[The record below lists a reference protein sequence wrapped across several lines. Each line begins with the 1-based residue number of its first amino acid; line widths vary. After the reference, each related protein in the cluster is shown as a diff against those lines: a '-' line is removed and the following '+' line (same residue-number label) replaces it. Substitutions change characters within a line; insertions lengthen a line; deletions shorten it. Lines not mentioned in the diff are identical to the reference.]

1 MEAAERRR
9 LAEERMRH
17 RRRRAA
23 VLALLSCSTVLV
35 LTDLAR
41 DERSSEPA
49 AAPQTRRP
57 IGIAA
62 SPARP
67 TTAAPTPSLSASA
80 SPSPSA
86 PPSPS
91 PSVTRSAA
99 RSPYAVSGPGTF
111 RYATRGGPLL
121 GKAGT
126 LRRFQV
132 AVENGMGTDPTAFA
146 VAVDRV
152 LGDPRS
158 WIAGRQV
165 RFQRVPHPAGA
176 EFTIFL
182 ATPATSERMC
192 AAGGLATEQYTSCR
206 LPGQVIINV
215 ARWLTAVPR
224 YGAPIEEYQAYAV
237 NHEVGHQLG
246 HGHEACP
253 GPGAPAPTMLQQ
265 TLGLRGCVAN
275 AWPYLNGRRYAGA
288 PIP

>member
-1 MEAAERRR
+1 MDRAAERRR

-17 RRRRAA
+17 RRRRTA
-23 VLALLSCSTVLV
+23 VLVLLSCSTALVLV
-35 LTDLAR
+35 DLAR
-41 DERSSEPA
+41 GEPVSKPA
-49 AAPQTRRP
+49 AAPQAPPTRAPIVVAATSVRP
-57 IGIAA
+57 
-62 SPARP
+62 
-67 TTAAPTPSLSASA
+67 APPSL
-80 SPSPSA
+80 SPSPSG
-86 PPSPS
+86 SPS
-91 PSVTRSAA
+91 LTRSPFAA
-99 RSPYAVSGPGTF
+99 AGPGTF
-111 RYATRGGPLL
+111 RYVAQGGPLL
-121 GKAGT
+121 GKAGMV
-126 LRRFQV
+126 RRFQV
-132 AVENGMGTDPTAFA
+132 AVENGMGADPTAFA
-146 VAVDRV
+146 TAVDRV

-192 AAGGLATEQYTSCR
+192 AAGGLATERYTSCR

-215 ARWLTAVPR
+215 ARWRTAVPG
-224 YGAPIEEYQAYAV
+224 YGAPIEEYRAYAV

-253 GPGAPAPTMLQQ
+253 RPGVPAPVMLQQ